1 MINYLFCL
9 DSNYNNQFLTSLF
22 SIDKNSK
29 KDFNVYVIHK
39 DPETLNTLLKKY
51 KNLFTN
57 LNNIEIHKFDS
68 NYDSFPNLQNNHIS
82 EATYYR
88 FFIGDYIDPKVD
100 FLVYLDCDVLC
111 LNNPEQI
118 LEQEIIKLKN
128 SSVTISASTEYLKT
142 KETEEVFN
150 RLMLK
155 SNSYFNAGVM
165 IINYDLWVKNNCKD
179 SLLNATELLYEKVN
193 FWDQDILNFVFDE
206 KYNVM
211 SNNLN
216 FPAEINNK
224 EFNRDLRSVI
234 FLHYS
239 GSNKPWTVLG
249 AINSL
254 SKDFH
259 HNYSL
264 VFGEKYMI
272 RSNYKKGAIKDLI
285 LSVINLKVFALN
297 YPLEFI
303 KLTIRS
309 VLS

>member
-1 MINYLFCL
+1 
-9 DSNYNNQFLTSLF
+9 
-22 SIDKNSK
+22 
-29 KDFNVYVIHK
+29 
-39 DPETLNTLLKKY
+39 
-51 KNLFTN
+51 
-57 LNNIEIHKFDS
+57 
-68 NYDSFPNLQNNHIS
+68 
-82 EATYYR
+82 
-88 FFIGDYIDPKVD
+88 
-100 FLVYLDCDVLC
+100 
-111 LNNPEQI
+111 
-118 LEQEIIKLKN
+118 
-128 SSVTISASTEYLKT
+128 
-142 KETEEVFN
+142 
-150 RLMLK
+150 MLK

-165 IINYDLWVKNNCKD
+165 IINYDLWIKNNCKN

-206 KYNVM
+206 KYNVL

-224 EFNRDLRSVI
+224 EFTRDLRSVI

-259 HNYSL
+259 YNYSL

-285 LSVINLKVFALN
+285 LNVINLKVFALN